1 MHTEASNT
9 VAVGIIFHSGTTAPR
24 LPQSAPGFKYQ
35 GVPYWHKRKVV
46 HHFPFIS
53 FLTDLCKVILNCN
66 TALSQKEKDNAIF
79 CSSLQLFFGYAI
91 CFAALG
97 FLASFQKI
105 LLMLRI
111 KGNAFVAR
119 KF

>member
-66 TALSQKEKDNAIF
+66 PALSQKEKDNAIF
-79 CSSLQLFFGYAI
+79 YSSLQPFFG
-91 CFAALG
+91 
-97 FLASFQKI
+97 
-105 LLMLRI
+105 
-111 KGNAFVAR
+111 
-119 KF
+119 